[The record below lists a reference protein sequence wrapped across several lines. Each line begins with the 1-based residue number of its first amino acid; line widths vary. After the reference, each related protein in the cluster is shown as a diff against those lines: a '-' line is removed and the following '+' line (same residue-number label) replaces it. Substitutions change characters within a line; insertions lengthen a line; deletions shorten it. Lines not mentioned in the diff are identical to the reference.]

1 MTVRCGTPIEH
12 NARIIEV
19 SNVVKRAI
27 GLAGGGL
34 DSRLAF
40 EAMRRAGYE
49 VEGIH
54 FETGFVRETHR
65 PGGSQGSL
73 TVVDVRQRYL
83 EEVVSAPRH
92 GYGSGMNPCH
102 DCRAFFLRE
111 AEALARERGI
121 ETLFTGDVIGQ
132 RSHDQS
138 HRAFEIAEQDS
149 KTTGRVVRPLSAGHL
164 NAVEGFDPQQL
175 PDGCGT
181 MQGRSRRAQL
191 ALAKAWGLDS
201 YPTPSGR
208 CCRLADPA
216 YGRRLR
222 DYLDHLDRAAGQRPE
237 ADQLPL
243 LSLGR
248 HFRLAWDLKLVLSRS
263 HDEWQQ
269 MQRLQATQATAQ
281 PLDVG
286 GASALIEGPCDGD
299 RERRIAAVVAAH
311 ARLDSGQRC
320 EVLIEHGGRQS
331 RLTSVAADT
340 EDLEVWR
347 I

>member
-1 MTVRCGTPIEH
+1 
-12 NARIIEV
+12 
-19 SNVVKRAI
+19 
-27 GLAGGGL
+27 
-34 DSRLAF
+34 
-40 EAMRRAGYE
+40 MRRAGYE

-54 FETGFVRETHR
+54 FETGFVRESHR
-65 PGGSQGSL
+65 PDGSDEAL

-92 GYGSGMNPCH
+92 GYGSAMNPCH

-111 AEALARERGI
+111 AAGLAQKRGI
-121 ETLFTGDVIGQ
+121 ETVFTGDVIGQ
-132 RSHDQS
+132 RAHDQS

-149 KTTGRVVRPLSAGHL
+149 DMVGRVARPLSVEHL
-164 NAVEGFDPQQL
+164 EAVEGFDSRQL
-175 PDGCGT
+175 PDGCGAL
-181 MQGRSRRAQL
+181 QGRSRRGQL
-191 ALAKAWGLDS
+191 GLAKDWGLES

-222 DYLDHLDRAAGQRPE
+222 DYLDHLDRAAGERPD

-243 LSLGR
+243 LALGR

-263 HDEWQQ
+263 HDEWQE
-269 MQRLQATQATAQ
+269 MQSLRATRATAQ
-281 PLDVG
+281 PLDVS
-286 GASALIEGPCDGD
+286 GASALVEGRYDED
-299 RERRIAAVVAAH
+299 RALRIAAVVAAH
-311 ARLDSGQRC
+311 ARLADGQRC
-320 EVLIEHGGRQS
+320 EVLIEDEGRQT
-331 RLTSVAADT
+331 RLSSTAADA